1 VSRSGTA
8 ELLRTLDRS
17 FQPLRRDF
25 ENHAGKAR
33 LVAVVSPSCGKCLDG
48 VDALHASFLPRVKS
62 EDLLVMIV
70 WASLMPTDV
79 TPKIVTLAER
89 YADPRL
95 IHYWDDSGRIARA
108 FAAALGLAPGQSV
121 NNVFLLYGPDDTWDP
136 DRTMDQEPADHNALL
151 AGWRPGPW
159 RLRMGEHRAVQMSAF
174 DLNALERAVEA
185 LLAVDSTDPAP

>member
-1 VSRSGTA
+1 
-8 ELLRTLDRS
+8 
-17 FQPLRRDF
+17 
-25 ENHAGKAR
+25 
-33 LVAVVSPSCGKCLDG
+33 
-48 VDALHASFLPRVKS
+48 
-62 EDLLVMIV
+62 MIV

-136 DRTMDQEPADHNALL
+136 DRTMDQGSRRITTHCWLDGGRA
-151 AGWRPGPW
+151 PGACAW
-159 RLRMGEHRAVQMSAF
+159 ESIARSR
-174 DLNALERAVEA
+174 
-185 LLAVDSTDPAP
+185 